1 MDDSD
6 NGANAPAAPNA
17 DPAFRWQA
25 KARPIKYYPTRSG
38 RVGVTYGIVC
48 EAETPCFKAF
58 LGPVT
63 TATSVS
69 DQRSR
74 ALALLEL

>member
-25 KARPIKYYPTRSG
+25 KARPIKYYPTRFG
-38 RVGVTYGIVC
+38 RVGVTYGLVC
-48 EAETPCFKAF
+48 EAKTPCFKAF
-58 LGPVT
+58 LGPVPT
-63 TATSVS
+63 RS
-69 DQRSR
+69 DISLEKIR
-74 ALALLEL
+74 AVALHQL